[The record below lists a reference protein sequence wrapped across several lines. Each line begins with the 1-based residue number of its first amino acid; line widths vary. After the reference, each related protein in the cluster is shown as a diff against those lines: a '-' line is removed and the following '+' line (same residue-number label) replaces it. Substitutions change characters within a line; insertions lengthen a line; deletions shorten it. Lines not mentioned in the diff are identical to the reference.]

1 MAYRFNCFTA
11 NPGGLY
17 PEDVFGILA
26 GPSQDNSGNRQP
38 AELDKGNSNDPPIAQ
53 YNPPFLP
60 SFRPTASL
68 PPIPSFIL
76 RDQQIKPDEWE
87 MMARRFAIPGQPV
100 RSPPAYH
107 FPPPDAPC
115 WNRNPTPAAQH
126 QLSNNTRGGQQEHEP
141 FTWTVGGSGENW
153 QIHPGLVELRKM
165 ARREGLYPGDWITAA
180 KEIMV
185 LQSQV
190 KDGIIRGVPV
200 VPEIREQT
208 LDRLQKLRSA
218 SRKEIANFNAAIDKI
233 VDDAKA
239 AHAAAVKKGKST
251 AAYPTVVGA
260 SFSDPVKR
268 DTEAALRNEA
278 ERQKNAVLDNQT
290 KPPPYTRGRI
300 KNERRFTLTD
310 KKRTLSD
317 GDSQCESY

>member
-17 PEDVFGILA
+17 PEDVFGTLA
-26 GPSQDNSGNRQP
+26 GPSQDNSGNQQP
-38 AELDKGNSNDPPIAQ
+38 AELDKGNSNDPPIAP
-53 YNPPFLP
+53 YNPSLRPA
-60 SFRPTASL
+60 FRPYARL
-68 PPIPSFIL
+68 PPIPPFIL
-76 RDQQIKPDEWE
+76 SGQPIKPNEWE
-87 MMARRFAIPGQPV
+87 MMARLFAIPGQPM

-141 FTWTVGGSGENW
+141 FTWTAGGSGENW
-153 QIHPGLVELRKM
+153 QIHPGLVELGKK
-165 ARREGLYPGDWITAA
+165 ARREGLCPGEWITVT

-190 KDGIIRGVPV
+190 KSGIIRGVPV

-218 SRKEIANFNAAIDKI
+218 TRKQIASFNAAIDKI

-239 AHAAAVKKGKST
+239 AHAAAAEKGKST
-251 AAYPTVVGA
+251 APYPTEVGA
-260 SFSDPVKR
+260 DSSDPVKQ
-268 DTEAALRNEA
+268 DTGAALRNEA
-278 ERQKNAVLDNQT
+278 ERQKIAVPDNQT

-300 KNERRFTLTD
+300 KNERLFTLTD

-317 GDSQCESY
+317 GDSQCESF